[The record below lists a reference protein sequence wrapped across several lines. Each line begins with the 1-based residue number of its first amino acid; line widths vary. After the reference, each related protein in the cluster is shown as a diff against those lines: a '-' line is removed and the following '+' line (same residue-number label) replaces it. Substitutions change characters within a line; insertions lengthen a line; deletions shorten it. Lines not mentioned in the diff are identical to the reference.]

1 MLSWQ
6 WKPARACSSSSLS
19 KELVR
24 SCGLRRAD
32 VEWHAHAMRQMC
44 WLARPRRRGAPDGPE
59 ARTAWGVST
68 YPFRCAPE
76 SSGSVLPVGGGAGL
90 GAVSRAGMSNDVMHE
105 SDDAKQS
112 AVLASSSWHACVLLF
127 ACCARAHIRVTA
139 ATRASCFARGPL
151 SVM

>member
-1 MLSWQ
+1 MYMLSWQ

-59 ARTAWGVST
+59 ARTVWEVSYLALTLCAGESSGLAVGVGRAQCSYNAEWLARPRRRGSLDGPEARTAWGVST

-90 GAVSRAGMSNDVMHE
+90 GAVSRAGMM
-105 SDDAKQS
+105 
-112 AVLASSSWHACVLLF
+112 
-127 ACCARAHIRVTA
+127 
-139 ATRASCFARGPL
+139 
-151 SVM
+151 